1 MNKSGKRE
9 QKLKIKP
16 SDLSLYLVTDRSWNQ
31 GDQFVGHVEEAL
43 KNGVSILQVRE
54 KQIDREL
61 FIERAQELKGLAAQY
76 QVPYIINDDV
86 EVAIAV
92 NADGVHIGQSD
103 RSVLETRK
111 MIGQDKI
118 LGVSTQ
124 TLDQAI
130 RAEKEGADYLGVGAV
145 FPTSTKSDAG
155 QVSLETLKAICRTVS
170 IPVVAIGGISRDNVM
185 ELKGSGVDG
194 VAVISAILAQAK
206 IDQATV
212 ELKGLSQKMA
222 TKEMSK
228 VLTIAGSDCSGG
240 AGIQADLKT
249 MAAHGCYGM
258 SVITALTAQNTRGV
272 YGVVNCDP
280 EFVENQIDCI
290 FKDIRPDAVKIGMV
304 SSAEIV
310 HSVAQKL
317 KVYQPEFVV
326 VDPVM
331 VATSGSKLLA
341 EEAMDALKKE
351 LIPLATVITPNLY
364 EAELL
369 ADMKI
374 SSSEDM
380 VEAAKKIGSFYS
392 GNILIK
398 GGHLDDCA
406 NDCLFSNGQVTW
418 FEGKRVANPNTHGT
432 GCTLSSAIASNLA
445 KGYTVTES
453 IRNSKA
459 YITGALEDMLDLG
472 QGSGPLNHLYQIKK

>member
-1 MNKSGKRE
+1 M
-9 QKLKIKP
+9 KIKP
-16 SDLSLYLVTDRSWNQ
+16 RDLSLYLVTDRSWSQ
-31 GDQFVGHVEEAL
+31 GDNFVGQVEAAL
-43 KNGVSILQVRE
+43 QNGVSILQLRE
-54 KQIDREL
+54 KLVEQEL
-61 FIERAQELKGLAAQY
+61 FVARAQELKGLSIQY

-86 EVAIAV
+86 EVAV
-92 NADGVHIGQSD
+92 QVDADGVHIGQSD
-103 RSVLETRK
+103 RSVSVTRQ
-111 MIGQDKI
+111 MIGEDKI

-124 TLDQAI
+124 TVEEAI
-130 RAEKEGADYLGVGAV
+130 LAEKEGADYLGVGAV
-145 FPTSTKSDAG
+145 FPTATKSDASE
-155 QVSLETLKAICRTVS
+155 VSYETLQAICQAVS

-185 ELKGSGVDG
+185 ELKGSGVQG
-194 VAVISAILAQAK
+194 IAVISAILAQPK
-206 IDQATV
+206 IDRATR
-212 ELKGLSQKMA
+212 ELKELSRKMA
-222 TKEMSK
+222 SKEMPK

-258 SVITALTAQNTRGV
+258 SAITALTAQNTMGV
-272 YGVVNCDP
+272 YGVVNCEPD
-280 EFVENQIDCI
+280 FVENQIDCI
-290 FKDIRPDAVKIGMV
+290 FQDIRPDAVKIGMV
-304 SSAEIV
+304 SSAEIIR
-310 HSVAQKL
+310 SVARKL
-317 KVYQPEFVV
+317 KAYQPAFIV

-341 EEAMDALKKE
+341 EEAMDALKRE

-369 ADMKI
+369 AGMKI

-380 VEAAKKIGSFYS
+380 ILAAEIIESFYS

-406 NDCLFSNGQVTW
+406 NDLLFVNGEAIW
-418 FEGKRVANPNTHGT
+418 FEGKRVENSNTHGT

-445 KGYTVTES
+445 KGFTVTES

-472 QGSGPLNHLYQIKK
+472 QGSGPLNHQYQTMK